1 VLGPPRPHSFS
12 SKVSQLL
19 RLRRIRLGET
29 EQRMRIC
36 MGRLILENLSA
47 VKKRSKEVK
56 ERALNPSTI
65 AVNTKK
71 IYGLFATEGIDISS
85 HTQKIP
91 GNMMNFPVPQS

>member
-1 VLGPPRPHSFS
+1 
-12 SKVSQLL
+12 
-19 RLRRIRLGET
+19 
-29 EQRMRIC
+29 
-36 MGRLILENLSA
+36 
-47 VKKRSKEVK
+47 VK

-91 GNMMNFPVPQS
+91 ENMMNFPVPQS